1 MQELLVHILFSLAQ
15 VSLFYFV
22 RVVILRIWLVR

>member
-1 MQELLVHILFSLAQ
+1 MQELLVHILLSLAQ
-15 VSLFYFV
+15 VSLYYYV